1 MKMVCSMLCSWI
13 YLILL
18 IIYTPFF
25 SDQWICGDVKCPA
38 ETFGCKIRYKTD
50 AKNRKIVYQSF
61 TCFDRNKTDLISAGD
76 IIELSKEK
84 GINIDIESMQDA
96 ISVYSTGYGYGG
108 HESANGVVDVAKLY
122 ELKESFRRN
131 VESVNKKPVR
141 TN

>member
-1 MKMVCSMLCSWI
+1 M
-13 YLILL
+13 
-18 IIYTPFF
+18 
-25 SDQWICGDVKCPA
+25 KCPA